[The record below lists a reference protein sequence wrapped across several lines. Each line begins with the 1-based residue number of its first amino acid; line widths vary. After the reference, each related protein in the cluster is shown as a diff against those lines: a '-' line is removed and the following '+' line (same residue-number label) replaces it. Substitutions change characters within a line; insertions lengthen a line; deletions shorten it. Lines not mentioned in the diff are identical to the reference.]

1 MRDDEVKAELCHE
14 VNVKLHS
21 LYTFSVNCIYSM
33 VQTFDN
39 LKYFECRRGGG
50 GALYPGADEVPYKY
64 LFDKNFYGVK
74 NQYLTYKPNT

>member
-39 LKYFECRRGGG
+39 LKSFECRRGGG
-50 GALYPGADEVPYKY
+50 GTFPWGRRSPLY